1 MWVHG
6 DSFIRGL
13 KMNRYKL
20 TPVSLDT
27 LLPKDVLV
35 WKNENN
41 LVQHASYYLGS
52 GYFFN
57 KDGQS
62 FFNPWQLV
70 SIHTLYNT
78 WSKERIEVFRQTDS

>member
-1 MWVHG
+1 MKRYGLTLVSI
-6 DSFIRGL
+6 DS
-13 KMNRYKL
+13 
-20 TPVSLDT
+20 
-27 LLPKDVLV
+27 LLPSDILV

-41 LVQHASYYLGS
+41 KVIHASFHVGD

-70 SIHTLYNT
+70 HMENLLIT
-78 WSKERIEVFRQTDS
+78 WWKERIEVYRK